1 MREERAAAHTAAQF
15 VTMGIVE
22 RANKR
27 IQGLIK
33 AGLNTPALQ
42 SALKATGGTGV
53 FTAEQTKQ
61 AKHFTTL
68 KTSSVKGAK
77 QSRRERAAKQST
89 GALQRVK
96 ESSARAKANKRAAE
110 LERRGLDTPAYKAAK
125 AKLEILR
132 GEPVDKVRFTA
143 DEQAIA
149 QQFNKQITST
159 VTGLRDVLKLKQDT
173 IRRKYNITD
182 KQISDLYQIIND
194 GEIKKLMTLP
204 ESDIVFKAL
213 SDGVKGGLSL
223 EDLKQYAAK
232 SSSAAEINRYIDDEI
247 IKRSKDGGEDDDTDF
262 YMTPEGFVRR

>member
-1 MREERAAAHTAAQF
+1 
-15 VTMGIVE
+15 MGIVE

-33 AGLNTPALQ
+33 EGLNTPALQ
-42 SALKATGGTGV
+42 SALRATGGTGV

-96 ESSARAKANKRAAE
+96 ESSARAKANKRAAA
-110 LERRGLDTPAYKAAK
+110 LERQGLDTPALKAAK

-132 GEPVDKVRFTA
+132 GEPVDKVRFRA
-143 DEQAIA
+143 GEEAIA
-149 QQFNKQITST
+149 EAFTKHKTST
-159 VTGLRDVLKLKQDT
+159 VTGLRDVYALKDQT
-173 IRRKYNITD
+173 NRRKYGITD
-182 KQISDLYQIIND
+182 KQLSDLYQVIND
-194 GEIKKLMTLP
+194 GEIKKLMTP
-204 ESDIVFKAL
+204 AESDVVFKAL
-213 SDGVKGGLSL
+213 SDGVKGGLTL

-232 SSSAAEINRYIDDEI
+232 SSSAAEIYRYIDDEI
-247 IKRSKDGGEDDDTDF
+247 IKRSQESGADDTDF
-262 YMTPEGFVRR
+262 YMTPEGFLRR

>member
-1 MREERAAAHTAAQF
+1 
-15 VTMGIVE
+15 MGIVE
-22 RANKR
+22 KANKR

-53 FTAEQTKQ
+53 FTPDQTKE
-61 AKHFTTL
+61 AKHFYGL
-68 KTSSVKGAK
+68 KTSSVRGAK
-77 QSRRERAAKQST
+77 QSRKERAAKRSV
-89 GALQRVK
+89 GAYERSVQK
-96 ESSARAKANKRAAE
+96 TARARADRRAAE
-110 LERRGLDTPAYKAAK
+110 LERRGLDTPALKAAK

-149 QQFNKQITST
+149 EQFLKQKTST

-194 GEIKKLMTLP
+194 GEIKKLLTP
-204 ESDIVFKAL
+204 AESDIVFKAL

-223 EDLKQYAAK
+223 DDIKQYAAK
-232 SSSAAEINRYIDDEI
+232 SASAAEIYRYIDDEI
-247 IKRSKDGGEDDDTDF
+247 IKRAEEQKKSDKADDKSDDDLDF
-262 YMTPEGFVRR
+262 YMTPEGFLRR

>member
-1 MREERAAAHTAAQF
+1 
-15 VTMGIVE
+15 MGIVE
-22 RANKR
+22 KANKR
-27 IQGLIK
+27 IQALIK
-33 AGLNTPALQ
+33 EGLNTPALQ
-42 SALKATGGTGV
+42 SALRATGGTGV
-53 FTAEQTKQ
+53 YTPEQTKQ
-61 AKHFTTL
+61 AKRFTTL

-77 QSRRERAAKQST
+77 QSRRERAAKQSI

-96 ESSARAKANKRAAE
+96 ESNARAKANKRAAE

-132 GEPVDKVRFTA
+132 GGHVDKVRFNA

-194 GEIKKLMTLP
+194 GEIKKLLTP
-204 ESDIVFKAL
+204 AESDIVFKAL
-213 SDGVKGGLSL
+213 SDGVKGGISL
-223 EDLKQYAAK
+223 DKIKEYASK
-232 SSSAAEINRYIDDEI
+232 STNAAEITRYIDDELI
-247 IKRSKDGGEDDDTDF
+247 GEDIDF
-262 YMTPEGFVRR
+262 YETPEGFIRR

>member
-1 MREERAAAHTAAQF
+1 
-15 VTMGIVE
+15 MGIVE
-22 RANKR
+22 KANKR
-27 IQGLIK
+27 IQGLLK

-42 SALKATGGTGV
+42 SALRATGGTGV
-53 FTAEQTKQ
+53 FTSEQTKQ

-125 AKLEILR
+125 AKLEILH
-132 GEPVDKVRFTA
+132 GEPVDKVRFRA

-173 IRRKYNITD
+173 IRHKYNITD

-194 GEIKKLMTLP
+194 GEIKKLLTPP

-213 SDGVKGGLSL
+213 SDGVKGGISL
-223 EDLKQYAAK
+223 DKIKEYASK
-232 SSSAAEINRYIDDEI
+232 STNAAEITRYIDDELI
-247 IKRSKDGGEDDDTDF
+247 GEDIDF
-262 YMTPEGFVRR
+262 YETPEGFIRR